1 MKKPLFEKIKDF
13 IKEQIDQ
20 KKYLPN
26 QKIPTEMEL
35 SKMFDTSRQT
45 VNKAL
50 RDLVLEDIIVRF
62 PRSGTFIKPKVAQ
75 TSILELKS
83 ISEEIEQRGNLYDNR
98 LLYLKQQRASSS
110 IAEILHMVKDQKIY
124 VSKMLHYENSVP
136 VRFDIR
142 YINPLL
148 VPNYIKEDFATLT
161 PSQYLQKN
169 CPAQK
174 VDNSIEAIIPQE
186 DIREFLDISK
196 EEPCLLISRLVT
208 SKEKIASYSKLY
220 YPSSR
225 YKLNSTF

>member
-13 IKEQIDQ
+13 IKEQIEQ
-20 KKYLPN
+20 KVYLPN

-35 SKMFDTSRQT
+35 AELFKTSRQT

-50 RDLVLEDIIVRF
+50 RDLVLEDVIVRF
-62 PRSGTFIKPKVAQ
+62 PRSGTFVKPKIAQ

-83 ISEEIEQRGNLYDNR
+83 ISEEIKQRGNVYSNE
-98 LLYLKQQRASSS
+98 LLSLKEEKVDFD
-110 IAEILHMVKDQKIY
+110 IAKKLCMVKDQKVYI
-124 VSKMLHYENSVP
+124 SKMLHFENGVP
-136 VRFDIR
+136 VRFDVR

-148 VPNYIKEDFATLT
+148 APGYIKENFITLT

-169 CPAQK
+169 CPVEK
-174 VDNSIEAIIPQE
+174 VDNQIEAIIPE
-186 DIREFLDISK
+186 KATRESLDILIH
-196 EEPCLLISRLVT
+196 EPCLLISRVVL
-208 SKEKIASYSKLY
+208 SKGKIASYSKLY